1 MRSLVLSGWDHNH
14 PPSSEPE
21 NPEAISYSGAMA
33 KEGIKKKKRRRRKK
47 TTPQHKEELSP
58 E

>member
-1 MRSLVLSGWDHNH
+1 LSGWDHNH

-21 NPEAISYSGAMA
+21 NPEAISYSGAIA
-33 KEGIKKKKRRRRKK
+33 KEGIKKKKNRRKK